1 MLQLERDVLLPHCDG
16 CRKAQAAASPASQ
29 ERHVKFVDD
38 PPHVVLFDDDGDVAG
53 CYRMFHD
60 TLSALNNPSGFSR

>member
-1 MLQLERDVLLPHCDG
+1 M
-16 CRKAQAAASPASQ
+16 SPTSQ

-38 PPHVVLFDDDGDVAG
+38 PPPIALFDDDGDVAG